1 MNIKGNS
8 VGHPLPDPRKG
19 LSMQGPINMNGQ
31 KLSGIKE
38 PTNDSDAV
46 SKKYVDQKKNTQRIT
61 LHSSAWVDNCQTV
74 AVSGITADEAK
85 TDVIASPETSDENYT
100 AYLDSNIRIV
110 AQSDGAV
117 VFKCEY
123 IPSIDLSVNV
133 IVMR

>member
-19 LSMQGPINMNGQ
+19 LSMQGPINMNGHP
-31 KLSGIKE
+31 LRGIKE